1 MSSDGDIAHLIALTG
16 LDSTQA
22 KNLLEASGGNVEAAV
37 NLHLGMQEQ
46 PGHSTSTP
54 ATMTADHGVTDGVRA
69 PIAAKHDTL
78 LGSTRPSYQRAT
90 RSIRSDPFRTFSQ
103 EQRHRPGA
111 SVSKRSYGKEDALS
125 RLFEPPLDLL
135 FEGDF
140 TAARTAASR
149 SKRHVLVNIQ
159 DPQNFDSQ
167 RLNRDVWK
175 NDLVKEVI
183 RGQFIFWQQYQETP
197 AAAQYASWYPINE
210 VPHVAIID
218 GETGERILILPP
230 KTTAELFLERACT
243 LGEPASS
250 SHQSLSTP
258 TQSTPLTEDEQM
270 RLALAASLEHT
281 NDVITI
287 DDDDDDDGPST
298 SQGSTM
304 KTDLDTQQPSSLKL
318 KPEPAKGAADSC
330 TIRFIMPDNSRL
342 QRNFYLDETLAHV
355 THYLR
360 HQADIP
366 SKTFRL
372 MHGRPPSDLQAKDSG
387 LTLGELDMRNEVV
400 RVDHD

>member
-1 MSSDGDIAHLIALTG
+1 MAYVPLSLPSTTRFSAAQDQAIREPHALCDQTLSERSLKSNDIDRAHLSANARTARKMVRPRSWSHVCMANSSSCHPLTP
-16 LDSTQA
+16 
-22 KNLLEASGGNVEAAV
+22 E
-37 NLHLGMQEQ
+37 
-46 PGHSTSTP
+46 
-54 ATMTADHGVTDGVRA
+54 
-69 PIAAKHDTL
+69 
-78 LGSTRPSYQRAT
+78 
-90 RSIRSDPFRTFSQ
+90 F
-103 EQRHRPGA
+103 RHRD
-111 SVSKRSYGKEDALS
+111 VLLFLALS